1 MLLTLKG
8 SGDLNERLYRG
19 ARQAILDGR
28 LAPGARLPSSRE
40 LAASLGISRN
50 VVIMAF
56 DQLTAEGYLESRV
69 GSGTFVA
76 ATLPEASLAPWLAST
91 RLSRATAPPPLS
103 AYAERVLSLA
113 PYPPPGRPA
122 HQSLTID
129 FRYGIPAVADFP
141 QRIWSRLVA
150 RRARRMSIRTLRYG
164 RTLGLPRLR
173 AAVAD
178 YVTRAR
184 GVSATADQVVIVN
197 GAQQALDLVARLFVN
212 RGDRVAIEE
221 PGYQAARQVFAAAG
235 ARLLPIPVDAQ
246 GMDVSR
252 LPRRGRVRLVYVTP
266 SHQFP
271 LGSVMPLARRLELL
285 RWADAADAHIVE
297 DDYDSEFRY
306 EGRPVEAVQGLDRS
320 GRVCYV
326 GTMAKV
332 LFPSLRI
339 GYLVVPDALLPALAS
354 LRFLSDYHTPTFEQ
368 EVLAEFIAEGHFE
381 RHLRRSRAR
390 NASRRAALL
399 DAVRQHFGDAAQ
411 VSGENAGVHM
421 VLWLRNT
428 PPSRLGAILQS
439 ASARGLGIYPVS
451 PYYVTP
457 PRRAGLLL
465 GYACLTEREIRD
477 GIALIARLVRTA
489 AGRAATLP

>member
-1 MLLTLKG
+1 MITLLG
-8 SGDLNERLYRG
+8 DGDLNERLYRG
-19 ARQAILDGR
+19 VRKAILDGR
-28 LAPGARLPSSRE
+28 LTSGARVPSSRD

-50 VVIMAF
+50 VVVMAF

-69 GSGTFVA
+69 GSGTYVA
-76 ATLPEASLAPWLAST
+76 DTLPESSLAPWRAS
-91 RLSRATAPPPLS
+91 PPVTGADVSPRLS
-103 AYAERVLSLA
+103 AYAGRVMGLA

-122 HQSLTID
+122 HQRLTVD
-129 FRYGIPAVADFP
+129 FRYGIPAVGDFP
-141 QRIWSRLVA
+141 QLTWSRLVA

-164 RTLGLPRLR
+164 RTLGLQRLR
-173 AAVAD
+173 AAIAG

-184 GVSATADQVVIVN
+184 GVTATADQVVIVN
-197 GAQQALDLVARLFVN
+197 GAQQALDLVARLFID

-235 ARLLPIPVDAQ
+235 ARLVPVPVDAQ
-246 GMDVSR
+246 GMDVSQ
-252 LPRRGRVRLVYVTP
+252 LPRRARVRLVYVTP

-285 RWADAADAHIVE
+285 RWAEASGAHIIE

-320 GRVCYV
+320 GRVVYV

-339 GYLVVPDALLPALAS
+339 GYLVVPDSLVTALAS
-354 LRFLSDYHTPTFEQ
+354 LRFLCDYHTPTFDQ
-368 EVLAEFIAEGHFE
+368 EVLADFIAEGHFE

-399 DAVRQHFGDAAQ
+399 DAVDEHFGGAAQ
-411 VSGENAGVHM
+411 VSGENAGVHL
-421 VLWLRNT
+421 VLWLKSMA
-428 PPSRLGAILQS
+428 PSRLPALLDT
-439 ASARGLGIYPVS
+439 AAARGLGIYPVS
-451 PYYVTP
+451 PYYIKP

-477 GIALIARLVRTA
+477 GIALLARLARA
-489 AGRAATLP
+489 AGRLPSLP